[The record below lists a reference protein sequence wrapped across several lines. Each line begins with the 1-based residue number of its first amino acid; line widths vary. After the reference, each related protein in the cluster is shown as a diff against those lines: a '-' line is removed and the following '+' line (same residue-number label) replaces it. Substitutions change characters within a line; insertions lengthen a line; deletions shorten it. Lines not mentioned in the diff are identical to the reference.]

1 MKIDFKFRARTHIR
15 ISNYRSININRLS
28 FSYGRSLSCV
38 FFYFA
43 LYRVCT
49 KIGIRNFVIR
59 FFFLVCCLLFDV
71 CVCRDIYYSSVC
83 IHIVTYIVSVSAHF
97 AYFILIVLHLVDFL
111 FDSLQRHTLWYT
123 HVHGNPCTITCI
135 QCDMCTNKNIIR

>member
-28 FSYGRSLSCV
+28 FTYGRSLSCV
-38 FFYFA
+38 FFILRSIECAQKLAY
-43 LYRVCT
+43 
-49 KIGIRNFVIR
+49 VILLSG